1 MQTLVGKVQEL
12 NVDEARHL
20 FDDMLLETCLHAPA
34 LPSSHYSQPSQ
45 AQNTDAATEG
55 PEWVSVCVGQ
65 RWQVAVSRQVRQE
78 VMGILFGGSCASY
91 LAGAGTANVDRE
103 SSVGVLVL
111 DALLKCPLDVRAQVH
126 PPPLPSQTHMADT
139 RGVRGKRRGFSFGAA
154 ATRITF
160 ASGAI

>member
-1 MQTLVGKVQEL
+1 VQTLAGKVQEL

-20 FDDMLLETCLHAPA
+20 FDDILLETCLHAPA

-111 DALLKCPLDVRAQVH
+111 DALLKCPLDVRAQV
-126 PPPLPSQTHMADT
+126 PPPPPP
-139 RGVRGKRRGFSFGAA
+139 
-154 ATRITF
+154 
-160 ASGAI
+160 